1 MSSEA
6 LNTDL
11 IKNRLRSI
19 GLTQKDLA
27 TQIDVTAQAVTNW
40 LKGKDFPRPP
50 ALLRM
55 ATLLEVSL
63 DELVSRDDPARP
75 VIAFRK
81 KGSSKTTQAHVE
93 KAEHVGWL
101 LRPLVKF
108 LPAQSQI
115 RPVFRSSEYS
125 DDAVASA
132 AAEVRQKL
140 VGKKQVLKYGDLIQE
155 FSRCGAVVVPV
166 LWGEQEKHKNAL
178 HIHLPKE
185 DVTFIFL
192 NLDTRVEDFKFWMAH
207 ELAHVYTPHLSGSD
221 EGEDFAELFAGELL
235 FPTEMATAA
244 YETIKG
250 LRTQTLKLDYLKE
263 LASKQEISLYTV
275 YSRVQSYV
283 KAQKLPKLN
292 ISEASVHKLRNLH
305 VTENMSE
312 KLFRGASPGA
322 EKYVKV
328 TREKFESGFFN
339 ALSKMIEEQDV
350 GSGYLQQIL
359 NITHSEAIEIHQ
371 VLANDGTG
379 CS

>member
-155 FSRCGAVVVPV
+155 LS
-166 LWGEQEKHKNAL
+166 L
-178 HIHLPKE
+178 IH
-185 DVTFIFL
+185 
-192 NLDTRVEDFKFWMAH
+192 
-207 ELAHVYTPHLSGSD
+207 
-221 EGEDFAELFAGELL
+221 
-235 FPTEMATAA
+235 
-244 YETIKG
+244 
-250 LRTQTLKLDYLKE
+250 
-263 LASKQEISLYTV
+263 
-275 YSRVQSYV
+275 
-283 KAQKLPKLN
+283 
-292 ISEASVHKLRNLH
+292 ISE
-305 VTENMSE
+305 
-312 KLFRGASPGA
+312 P
-322 EKYVKV
+322 
-328 TREKFESGFFN
+328 TRP
-339 ALSKMIEEQDV
+339 
-350 GSGYLQQIL
+350 Y
-359 NITHSEAIEIHQ
+359 
-371 VLANDGTG
+371 
-379 CS
+379 